1 MMKIV
6 LIEIILIFIL
16 FIRELGLPKLLYEE
30 LYTNPTAR
38 KMIPVFGDILYMV
51 GGSIIASVVFA
62 YIVPPGIFSISALI
76 VGILFASIG
85 AYLRK

>member
-1 MMKIV
+1 MKII
-6 LIEIILIFIL
+6 LIEIIFIFIL

-30 LYTNPTAR
+30 LYTNPIAR

-62 YIVPPGIFSISALI
+62 YILPPSIFSVSALM

>member
-1 MMKIV
+1 MKII

-62 YIVPPGIFSISALI
+62 YIIPPGIFSSSALI
-76 VGILFASIG
+76 VGILFASVG

>member
-1 MMKIV
+1 MMKII

-38 KMIPVFGDILYMV
+38 KMIPVFGDILYMN
-51 GGSIIASVVFA
+51 FN
-62 YIVPPGIFSISALI
+62 
-76 VGILFASIG
+76 ILNNWLSMLLHLVC
-85 AYLRK
+85 YNP

>member
-1 MMKIV
+1 MMELV
-6 LIEIILIFIL
+6 LLILLFIFIL
-16 FIRELGLPKLLYEE
+16 FIRELGIPKLLYEE

-38 KMIPVFGDILYMV
+38 KMIPVFGDVLYMV

-62 YIVPPGIFSISALI
+62 YIIPPCIFSFSALMI
-76 VGILFASIG
+76 GISFVTVG